1 MKPIKPINPSL
12 SFLFAV
18 PLHPLLAG
26 SVHFFLDAA
35 FFLEVALLPL
45 DKAAMSTSHW
55 WMRVM
60 AMLAIVSG
68 ERSFIFSR

>member
-1 MKPIKPINPSL
+1 MKPIKHINPSL

-35 FFLEVALLPL
+35 FLLEVALLPL
-45 DKAAMSTSHW
+45 DKAADEHVALVDG
-55 WMRVM
+55 VM